1 MDSIDSIPIIDIGE
15 IDEANGAKID
25 KLVKQIRQ
33 TYGEIGFAY
42 LINHNIDPNLVENLF
57 QKSYEFHCLP
67 YETKMKIELNE
78 LHRGFIPINTSTD
91 RNSKFAEVTKPN
103 QSESFIMMREANED
117 DPAVQK
123 GDFLAGPN
131 QWPLEIRGF
140 RKTLTSYFDAMTKLC
155 QKICSVIAI
164 ALGTDP
170 VSFAAEFEP
179 PTTFLR
185 LLRYPPI
192 PPDTPNEIYGSAPH
206 SDFGCITLLAQD
218 KTGGLQVMNRQG
230 NWIDSPYIKDT
241 FIMNFGDM
249 LQRWSNGLFVS
260 TPHRVINKS
269 GQERYS
275 CPFFYEPNIN
285 AKVSPLN
292 SCITAKNPRKFE
304 SIDYGEFLR
313 AELQSGYDRHS
324 KTDKA

>member
-1 MDSIDSIPIIDIGE
+1 MDSFRSIPIIDIGDINE
-15 IDEANGAKID
+15 TGGSKID
-25 KLVKQIRQ
+25 SLVKKLKK

-42 LINHNIDPNLVENLF
+42 IVNHNIDPYLIEDLF
-57 QKSYEFHCLP
+57 QKSQDFHSLP

-192 PPDTPNEIYGSAPH
+192 PSDTPNEIYGSAPH

-230 NWIDSPYIKDT
+230 HWINSPYIKDT
-241 FIMNFGDM
+241 FVMNFGDM
-249 LQRWSNGLFVS
+249 LQRWSNGLLIS

-269 GQERYS
+269 GKERYS

-285 AKVSPLN
+285 AKVSPLK
-292 SCITAKNPRKFE
+292 SCISVKNRRKFE
-304 SIDYGEFLR
+304 SIVYVWRINPVSLSVHY
-313 AELQSGYDRHS
+313 L
-324 KTDKA
+324 